1 MPVMVG
7 PREYQRLNFGLLF
20 AAFLSISSF
29 KDGNCLKLLYSLQ
42 GSQGPCRLGTGE
54 SGLVLG

>member
-42 GSQGPCRLGTGE
+42 ARWNAIGKLL
-54 SGLVLG
+54 SGIKRFLE